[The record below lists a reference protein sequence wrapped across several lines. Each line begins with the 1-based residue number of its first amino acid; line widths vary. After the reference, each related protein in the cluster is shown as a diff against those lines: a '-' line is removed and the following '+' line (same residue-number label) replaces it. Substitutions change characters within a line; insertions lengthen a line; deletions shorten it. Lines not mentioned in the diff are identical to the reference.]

1 MDLESTLPRDVDET
15 TRRRYELTLRHKLA
29 MDSVGLIRT
38 ALSVQRPAFE
48 RLLEAE
54 RVLRNEASVLS
65 VSSVDKD
72 WANEVR
78 HSTSF
83 DLQLRFAKMCLRFL
97 DELDG
102 LAAETIDL
110 AAKEKAHA

>member
-1 MDLESTLPRDVDET
+1 MELESTLPRDVDET

-38 ALSVQRPAFE
+38 ALGVQRPAFE

-65 VSSVDKD
+65 VSATDKD
-72 WANEVR
+72 WVNEVR
-78 HSTSF
+78 HSASF
-83 DLQLRFAKMCLRFL
+83 DLQLRFAKVCLRFL
-97 DELDG
+97 RELDELADE
-102 LAAETIDL
+102 AITL

>member
-1 MDLESTLPRDVDET
+1 MDLQSTLPGDVDET

-38 ALSVQRPAFE
+38 TLNVQRPAFE
-48 RLLEAE
+48 RLVEAE
-54 RVLRNEASVLS
+54 QILRGEASILS

-78 HSTSF
+78 HSKSF
-83 DLQLRFAKMCLRFL
+83 DLQLRFAKICLRFL

-102 LAAETIDL
+102 LAEETIDL